1 MVNLMGKGDT
11 GLDAIGI
18 PVTKAMGMGGSNV
31 GIGCIEEL
39 GMTNLEIRYGMGV
52 MSISDLGMMIGILG
66 HVGMTSICNPGM
78 LGKIDM
84 GIFVSMGD
92 MHTMV
97 MTSRGGMKTM
107 DMGGIGTRLM
117 GSWGM
122 MLMV

>member
-1 MVNLMGKGDT
+1 MACKLV
-11 GLDAIGI
+11 GI
-18 PVTKAMGMGGSNV
+18 TDRAEMGMGGSKV
-31 GIGCIEEL
+31 GISCIEEL
-39 GMTNLEIRYGMGV
+39 DMTNLEISYGMGV
-52 MSISDLGMMIGILG
+52 TSINNLSMLIGILG
-66 HVGMTSICNPGM
+66 HGGMTSICNPCM

-92 MHTMV
+92 MHTMD

-122 MLMV
+122 TILF

>member
-1 MVNLMGKGDT
+1 MACKLV
-11 GLDAIGI
+11 GI
-18 PVTKAMGMGGSNV
+18 TDRTEMGMGGSNV

-52 MSISDLGMMIGILG
+52 MNISDLGMMFGILG

-92 MHTMV
+92 MHTMD
-97 MTSRGGMKTM
+97 MTSRGGTKTM

-122 MLMV
+122 RLLF

>member
-1 MVNLMGKGDT
+1 MAFKLV
-11 GLDAIGI
+11 GI
-18 PVTKAMGMGGSNV
+18 TDRAEMDMGGIKL
-31 GIGCIEEL
+31 GISCMKEL
-39 GMTNLEIRYGMGV
+39 DTTSKISYGMGV
-52 MSISDLGMMIGILG
+52 TTINSLSMLIGILVHG
-66 HVGMTSICNPGM
+66 GMTSICNPCM

-117 GSWGM
+117 GTWGM
-122 MLMV
+122 SKLF